1 MAESSDATVKVDH
14 HLELPLVESLKISV
28 NSIIIRL
35 GRAAIA
41 ASGTFLSIAFLVYVL
56 SGNALE
62 QAANPE
68 MAAGLSVRSKW
79 LVTMSLLVC
88 VVGIANSML
97 MSVTERFKEIG
108 TMKCLGAQDSFV
120 VKLFL
125 LESGMLGLFGSV
137 SGSILGFLFAL
148 VAKGALLKDITLG
161 TFPFLQILRTAGFAL
176 AIGVVLSIIGTIF
189 PAYRAAKM
197 PPAAALR
204 TEI

>member
-1 MAESSDATVKVDH
+1 MTQRADVMNETDK
-14 HLELPLVESLKISV
+14 HLELPFKESLKIAV
-28 NSIIIRL
+28 NNIMIRF
-35 GRAAIA
+35 GRAAIT
-41 ASGTFLSIAFLVYVL
+41 ASGTVLSIAFLVYVL

-68 MAAGLSVRSKW
+68 AASGLAVRSTW
-79 LVTMSLLVC
+79 LVVMSLLVC
-88 VVGIANSML
+88 VVGIANSIL

-125 LESGMLGLFGSV
+125 LESGMLGLLGSLTGSV
-137 SGSILGFLFAL
+137 MGVVFAL
-148 VAKGALLKDITLG
+148 MAKSTALGKLTAV
-161 TFPFLQILRTAGFAL
+161 TFPYARVFGAMGFAL
-176 AIGVVLSIIGTIF
+176 AVGVVLSMIGTSF
-189 PAYRAAKM
+189 PAYRAAKL